1 MLLTGL
7 IFGVSQVKP
16 IPIIILAQAVNGVLL
31 PFLAIAI
38 LLVLNNKKIMLENAN
53 KLLGNIVLMVI
64 IWVTGVLGLL
74 NVTKALISAL
84 AIEQPINNTILI
96 SLASLSLLITIAV
109 GFYVVRKTKN

>member
-1 MLLTGL
+1 MFAYIIFKDSRKATGHNW
-7 IFGVSQVKP
+7 
-16 IPIIILAQAVNGVLL
+16 III
-31 PFLAIAI
+31 
-38 LLVLNNKKIMLENAN
+38 
-53 KLLGNIVLMVI
+53 IVLMVI